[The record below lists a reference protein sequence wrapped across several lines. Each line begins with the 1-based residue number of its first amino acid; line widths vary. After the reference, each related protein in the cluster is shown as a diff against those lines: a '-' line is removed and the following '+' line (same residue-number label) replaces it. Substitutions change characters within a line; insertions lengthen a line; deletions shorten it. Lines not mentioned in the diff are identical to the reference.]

1 MTDFFSKVF
10 GSCCGSSIAAVTNN
24 DDNDEFDDDNFQ
36 HERNRL
42 MRGGRDYDQLKG
54 DLMLTQSIFRLFDE
68 KGDAYDKLGYH
79 AGWPSGFPEEWFL
92 EFRCYNNTETAGA
105 ILTVATAADE
115 ERKAKLKKADD
126 QRKANAA
133 KA

>member
-1 MTDFFSKVF
+1 
-10 GSCCGSSIAAVTNN
+10 
-24 DDNDEFDDDNFQ
+24 
-36 HERNRL
+36 

-92 EFRCYNNTETAGA
+92 EFRCYNNTDIAGE

-115 ERKAKLKKADD
+115 ERKAKLKKAEASQSQCNDGIVFLLFLFMFSPKKY
-126 QRKANAA
+126 RSMKSGSKNSLM
-133 KA
+133 